1 MFEKCHIATARSI
14 EHVSEDNIQRKK
26 GLGMTQEFF
35 NYLFYLAV

>member
-1 MFEKCHIATARSI
+1 MATARSI
-14 EHVSEDNIQRKK
+14 EHASEDNNIQRKK